1 LRRLANEASAKE
13 GVLAEI
19 EEAMEMKPEEYLMYF
34 EDFIFVAD
42 KESGPKSPFA
52 EVSTKSLVLKA

>member
-1 LRRLANEASAKE
+1 V

-19 EEAMEMKPEEYLMYF
+19 EEAMKMKPEEYLTYF

-42 KESGPKSPFA
+42 KEFG
-52 EVSTKSLVLKA
+52 